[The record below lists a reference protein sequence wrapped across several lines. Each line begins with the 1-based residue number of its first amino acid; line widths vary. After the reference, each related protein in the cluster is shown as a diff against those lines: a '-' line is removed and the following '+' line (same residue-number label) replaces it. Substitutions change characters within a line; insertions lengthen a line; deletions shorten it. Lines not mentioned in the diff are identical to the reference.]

1 MTYIIAIDGP
11 SGSGKSTISNE
22 LAKILKIEYLNTG
35 AMYRAVTYFFLENKL
50 DENASDSQIQSLL
63 NKIKINFT
71 NNEIYLNG
79 KNIEKDIRTDQ
90 VTKNVSWVSANALV
104 REKLV
109 IMQRE
114 IANERSFVLDGR
126 DIGTV
131 VFPKAKYKFYLTAS
145 TKERAMRR
153 FLQNES
159 DLSVEEIEQA
169 IKDRDLYDSTREIS
183 PLKKAEDAIEIDNSK
198 QSIEQTIES
207 ILSYMDKEDVI

>member
-22 LAKILKIEYLNTG
+22 LAEILKIQYLNTG
-35 AMYRAVTYFFLENKL
+35 AMYRAVTHFFLENNINEDVS
-50 DENASDSQIQSLL
+50 DEQILSML
-63 NKIKINFT
+63 NKISINFI

-79 KNIEKDIRTDQ
+79 KNIEKEIRTDQ

-109 IMQRE
+109 SMQRD
-114 IANERSFVLDGR
+114 IANEKSFVLDGR

-131 VFPKAKYKFYLTAS
+131 VFPDAKYKFYLTAS
-145 TKERAMRR
+145 SKERARRR

-159 DLSVEEIEQA
+159 ELTIEEIEKS
-169 IKDRDLYDSTREIS
+169 IIDRDLYDSSREIS
-183 PLKKAEDAIEIDNSK
+183 PLRKADDAIEIDSSM
-198 QSIEQTIES
+198 QSIDQTIDA
-207 ILSYMDKEDVI
+207 ILSHMDKEDVI

>member
-1 MTYIIAIDGP
+1 
-11 SGSGKSTISNE
+11 
-22 LAKILKIEYLNTG
+22 
-35 AMYRAVTYFFLENKL
+35 
-50 DENASDSQIQSLL
+50 
-63 NKIKINFT
+63 
-71 NNEIYLNG
+71 
-79 KNIEKDIRTDQ
+79 
-90 VTKNVSWVSANALV
+90 
-104 REKLV
+104 
-109 IMQRE
+109 MQRE

>member
-114 IANERSFVLDGR
+114 IANEKSFVLDGR

-131 VFPKAKYKFYLTAS
+131 VFPDAKYKFYLTAS

-183 PLKKAEDAIEIDNSK
+183 PLKKAKDAIEIDNSK
-198 QSIEQTIES
+198 QSIGQTIEI
-207 ILSYMDKEDVI
+207 ILSYMDKEDAV

>member
-114 IANERSFVLDGR
+114 IANEKSFVLDGR

-131 VFPKAKYKFYLTAS
+131 VFPDAKYKFYLTAS

-198 QSIEQTIES
+198 QSIDQTIES

>member
-114 IANERSFVLDGR
+114 SANEKSFVLDGR

-131 VFPKAKYKFYLTAS
+131 VFPDAKYKFYLTAS

-183 PLKKAEDAIEIDNSK
+183 PLKKAEDAIEIDNAK
-198 QSIEQTIES
+198 QSIDQTIES

>member
-114 IANERSFVLDGR
+114 SANEKSFVLDGR

-131 VFPKAKYKFYLTAS
+131 VFPDAKYKFYLTAS

-198 QSIEQTIES
+198 QSIDQTIES

>member
-22 LAKILKIEYLNTG
+22 LAEILKIQYLNTG
-35 AMYRAVTYFFLENKL
+35 AMYRAVTYFFIENNVNEDANDELILTML
-50 DENASDSQIQSLL
+50 D
-63 NKIKINFT
+63 KIKINFID
-71 NNEIYLNG
+71 NEIYLNG
-79 KNIEKDIRTDQ
+79 KNIEKEIRTDQ

-109 IMQRE
+109 SMQRD
-114 IANERSFVLDGR
+114 IADEKSFVLDGR

-131 VFPKAKYKFYLTAS
+131 VFPDAKYKFYLTAS
-145 TKERAMRR
+145 SKERARRR

-159 DLSVEEIEQA
+159 ELTIEEIEKS
-169 IKDRDLYDSTREIS
+169 IIDRDLYDSSREIS
-183 PLKKAEDAIEIDNSK
+183 PLRKADDAIEIDSSM
-198 QSIEQTIES
+198 QSIDQTIDA

>member
-114 IANERSFVLDGR
+114 IANEKSFVLDGR

-131 VFPKAKYKFYLTAS
+131 VFPNAKYKFYLTAS

-198 QSIEQTIES
+198 QSIDQTIES

>member
-22 LAKILKIEYLNTG
+22 LAEILKIQYLNTG
-35 AMYRAVTYFFLENKL
+35 AMYRAVTHFFLENNINEDVS
-50 DENASDSQIQSLL
+50 DEQILSML
-63 NKIKINFT
+63 NKISINFI

-79 KNIEKDIRTDQ
+79 KNIEKEIRTDQ

-109 IMQRE
+109 SMQRE
-114 IANERSFVLDGR
+114 IAKEKSFVLDGR

-131 VFPKAKYKFYLTAS
+131 VFPDAKYKFYLTAS
-145 TKERAMRR
+145 SKERARRR

-159 DLSVEEIEQA
+159 DLTIEEIEKS
-169 IKDRDLYDSTREIS
+169 IIDRDLYDSSREIS
-183 PLKKAEDAIEIDNSK
+183 PLRKADDAIEIDSSM
-198 QSIEQTIES
+198 QSIEQTIDT
-207 ILSYMDKEDVI
+207 ILSHMDKEDVI